1 MTSSNKIYIEC
12 ICGSSVLKCNISIHI
27 KSKRHIRYVNNI
39 KEYISDNNKSSYSDE
54 EFFEMNKDKILDVC
68 NGIRTSMTSTERHK
82 KYLENPRNKEKH
94 AQRMREYQKKIRQA
108 YYKEKD
114 VINTPQVV

>member
-39 KEYISDNNKSSYSDE
+39 KEYISDNKSSCSDE
-54 EFFEMNKDKILDVC
+54 ELFEMNKDRILDVC
-68 NGIRTSMTSTERHK
+68 NGIRTSMTSTRSHRLSIILIIKTNTNANNCPKRH
-82 KYLENPRNKEKH
+82 ETAIPRS
-94 AQRMREYQKKIRQA
+94 
-108 YYKEKD
+108 D
-114 VINTPQVV
+114 S